1 MLDFFLT
8 NLNNLNEIIK
18 ANFVIIIM
26 VTPLVIVIG
35 FFILYIENK
44 EKKIKKAFNENKIIY
59 FKNKN
64 EIIELSKSNGWL
76 LSDGYFK
83 KNDRFIEI
91 ENNSD
96 NLSLDIQ

>member
-18 ANFVIIIM
+18 ANFVIIIV

-35 FFILYIENK
+35 FFILYLENK

-59 FKNKN
+59 FKNKS

-96 NLSLDIQ
+96 NLSL

>member
-35 FFILYIENK
+35 FFILYLENK

-96 NLSLDIQ
+96 NLSL